1 MYERFAGLCEN
12 ANVTPYR
19 VAKDCGF
26 SNVTLSDW
34 KNGKSRPKLDKLK
47 KIAEYFGV
55 SVDYFSEDKEKMFS
69 DDNAHLVA
77 LLRNDAE
84 MTAALLKYVKMTE
97 QKKKQVREYIEFMYR
112 QQ

>member
-1 MYERFAGLCEN
+1 MYERFAKLCEN

-34 KNGKSRPKLDKLK
+34 KKGKSRPKLDKMK

-55 SVDYFSEDKEKMFS
+55 SVDYFSEDRDRSFS
-69 DDNAHLVA
+69 EDNAHLVA
-77 LLRNDAE
+77 VLRNDAE
-84 MTAALLKYVKMTE
+84 MAAALLKYVKMPE
-97 QKKKQVREYIEFMYR
+97 HKKKQIRDYIDFMDR
-112 QQ
+112 Q